1 MLQFDEKVYLS
12 HTYMCKATTIT
23 TITTTTT
30 GFPFLLYANFLP
42 FDLSLCKNYSEVQ
55 QYNAGPCLTFT
66 YRRGENI
73 FLKWG
78 PSAYL
83 GLKLFSYFIE
93 DIFPLIHK
101 SKFCYQQASQWNISL
116 KKLLVNHGLNLPQR
130 LNGAI
135 PSRKY
140 STKTPANFK
149 TSMYVLTGIYDLQ

>member
-23 TITTTTT
+23 TTTTT

-78 PSAYL
+78 PSAHL

-101 SKFCYQQASQWNISL
+101 SKFCYYQASQWNISL
-116 KKLLVNHGLNLPQR
+116 KKLLVNHGLNL
-130 LNGAI
+130 
-135 PSRKY
+135 
-140 STKTPANFK
+140 STK
-149 TSMYVLTGIYDLQ
+149 DLMEQFLQGNIPLRHPLISKPPCMS